1 MFSKLL
7 IANRGEIAV
16 RVARTCKDLGV
27 ATVAVYSDADE
38 GARHTRICDEAV
50 HLPGTASSATY
61 LNIPA
66 LVGAA
71 ESVGASAVHPGYG
84 FLSENAAFA
93 AAVMGAGLVWVGPPP
108 DALRAVGDKISAR
121 RIAESAGVPIVPGLL
136 EPVGAPALVADFAAE
151 HGFPV
156 AVKAAGGGGGRG
168 LKVAHDPDE
177 IEEAFTGARREALAY
192 FDDDRVYVERYLTSP
207 KHLEVQIVAPA
218 PDQALWLGVRDCSL
232 QRRHQKLIE
241 ETPPARLAVPA
252 AELGRAAVALS
263 SAVGYVNAGTVEML
277 VDQSGFYFLEVNAR
291 LQVEHTV
298 TEEIFGVDLVAAQL
312 RIAAGDQLGFTQSD
326 LEERGHAIECRIN
339 AEDPARGFIP
349 TPGWLT
355 HYIEPSGPGVR
366 VDSGFGPGD
375 EISGAYDSLLAKV
388 ICTGSNRDQAR
399 ARMLRALD
407 EMEIEGVASTVA
419 AQRLLLQEPSFVDG
433 SHSTTTVEAS
443 GVLDSLIAAG
453 ADAAPAEGV
462 VLVEGRPASLWNP
475 AMAASATAAVPR
487 GLSMGDVIAPMQGTV
502 LKLWVSEGDAVKTG
516 DPMIVLEAMKM
527 ESTIDA
533 ARDGNVR
540 LHVDTG
546 TSVSA
551 GQLLAVIE

>member
-1 MFSKLL
+1 
-7 IANRGEIAV
+7 
-16 RVARTCKDLGV
+16 
-27 ATVAVYSDADE
+27 
-38 GARHTRICDEAV
+38 
-50 HLPGTASSATY
+50 
-61 LNIPA
+61 
-66 LVGAA
+66 
-71 ESVGASAVHPGYG
+71 
-84 FLSENAAFA
+84 
-93 AAVMGAGLVWVGPPP
+93 
-108 DALRAVGDKISAR
+108 
-121 RIAESAGVPIVPGLL
+121 
-136 EPVGAPALVADFAAE
+136 
-151 HGFPV
+151 V

-168 LKVAHDPDE
+168 LKVAHTLDE
-177 IEEAFTGARREALAY
+177 IEEAFTAARREALAY
-192 FDDDRVYVERYLTSP
+192 FGDDRVYVERYLTSP

-263 SAVGYVNAGTVEML
+263 RAVGYVNAGTVEML

-298 TEEIFGVDLVAAQL
+298 TEEIFGIDLVAAQL

-349 TPGWLT
+349 TPGRLT
-355 HYIEPSGPGVR
+355 RYIEPSGPGVR
-366 VDSGFGPGD
+366 VDSGFGAGD

-399 ARMLRALD
+399 ARMLRALG
-407 EMEIEGVASTVA
+407 EMEIEGVASTIS

-443 GVLDSLIAAG
+443 GVLDSLIASG
-453 ADAAPAEGV
+453 ADASPAEGV

-533 ARDGNVR
+533 ARDGTVR
-540 LHVDTG
+540 LHVDMG
-546 TSVSA
+546 TSVGA